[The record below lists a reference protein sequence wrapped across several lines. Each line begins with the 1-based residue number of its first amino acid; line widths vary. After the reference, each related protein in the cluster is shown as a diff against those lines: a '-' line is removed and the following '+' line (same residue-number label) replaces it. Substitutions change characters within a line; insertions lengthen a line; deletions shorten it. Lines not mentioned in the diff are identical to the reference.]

1 MHQRKSKKI
10 IIYFFLLILVSSI
23 HHLGLNNLKFGPVD
37 KINIYGLGEND
48 NQALLNEVSKINL
61 KNIFFIDSKKLSEV
75 FEKNSLVQN
84 FNIKKKYPSS
94 LEVQIEKTNFVG
106 KIKNDNKIMIIG
118 SNGKFSKN
126 EIYNGFL
133 PFIFGKPDIK
143 EILKFKKIIDIS
155 KFEFNQIKNLYF
167 FPSYRWDIE
176 LKNNILIKL
185 PEKQIEQALDASY
198 EIVKSKVIDNLK
210 IIDAR
215 IQNQIILN
223 D

>member
-84 FNIKKKYPSS
+84 FNIKKNS
-94 LEVQIEKTNFVG
+94 L
-106 KIKNDNKIMIIG
+106 II
-118 SNGKFSKN
+118 
-126 EIYNGFL
+126 
-133 PFIFGKPDIK
+133 
-143 EILKFKKIIDIS
+143 
-155 KFEFNQIKNLYF
+155 
-167 FPSYRWDIE
+167 
-176 LKNNILIKL
+176 
-185 PEKQIEQALDASY
+185 
-198 EIVKSKVIDNLK
+198 
-210 IIDAR
+210 
-215 IQNQIILN
+215 IQ
-223 D
+223 

>member
-1 MHQRKSKKI
+1 MHQNKSKKI

-133 PFIFGKPDIK
+133 PFIFGKPDIQ

-155 KFEFNQIKNLYF
+155 KFEFIQIKNLYF

-198 EIVKSKVIDNLK
+198 EIINGKVIDNLK

>member
-133 PFIFGKPDIK
+133 PFIFGKPDIQ

-155 KFEFNQIKNLYF
+155 KFEFIQIKNLYF

-198 EIVKSKVIDNLK
+198 EIINGKVIDNLK

>member
-94 LEVQIEKTNFVG
+94 LEVQIEKTNF
-106 KIKNDNKIMIIG
+106 
-118 SNGKFSKN
+118 F
-126 EIYNGFL
+126 
-133 PFIFGKPDIK
+133 
-143 EILKFKKIIDIS
+143 
-155 KFEFNQIKNLYF
+155 Q
-167 FPSYRWDIE
+167 W
-176 LKNNILIKL
+176 KL
-185 PEKQIEQALDASY
+185 ERTPLWPT
-198 EIVKSKVIDNLK
+198 
-210 IIDAR
+210 R
-215 IQNQIILN
+215 RG
-223 D
+223 